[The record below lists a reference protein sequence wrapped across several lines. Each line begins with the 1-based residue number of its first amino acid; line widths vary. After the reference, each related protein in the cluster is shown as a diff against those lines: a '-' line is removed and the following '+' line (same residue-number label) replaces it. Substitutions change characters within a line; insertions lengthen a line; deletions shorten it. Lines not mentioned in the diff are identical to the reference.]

1 MNFKKAVSLLALL
14 AATSVLYGC
23 GANEQVEQVG
33 QVESQV
39 KEESIQYTVK
49 VESIEDNTITAVVGE
64 LTTQDGPPALPN
76 GEAPTG
82 EAPPTLPEGEEA
94 QGEAPAKPEGNSA
107 QGEVPAKPEDQQAQG
122 ETPTKPEGQ
131 QAQGEMP
138 PAKPEG
144 SGSMGSMN
152 TFVETSEKITF
163 TLSDTTEITIEM
175 LQGSQEGTIENIGV
189 NNVLE
194 VTLDENNEALSVV
207 VKNLQA
213 GGGFGGS
220 HTVTQG
226 TSANIIDADGNLSGE
241 TYTSTGDDENA
252 LRIDGAKVN
261 LENITVEKLEGESSN
276 TENGDF
282 YGQNAALLATNGAN
296 VTIKG
301 ATVTSST
308 VNGNGIF
315 SYGEGTTVTVED
327 TTIHTSG
334 NNSGGIQTTGGGTT
348 NARNLQV
355 ETQGNSAAAIRSD
368 RGGGLVHVVGG
379 NYTTNGTGSPAIYST
394 ADITVEDANLT
405 ANHSEAIV
413 IEGKNSVHVKN
424 STIEGS
430 MDSTHLDTADNV
442 QNIMIYQ
449 SMSGDAE
456 IGHSTFT
463 AEGGSIV
470 AKQGDMIYVTNTT
483 CTINLSKVQ
492 LQLANDILLKV
503 AGNESSR
510 GWGTPGSN
518 GGKATLNA
526 NEQILEGKIIVDDI
540 STLDMNL
547 QNGTSFTG
555 TINEDGVAGTVKV
568 TLDETSKWVLTGD
581 SYITELT
588 GSLDQIDTNGYHLY
602 VDGQLV
608 K

>member
-14 AATSVLYGC
+14 TATSVLYGC
-23 GANEQVEQVG
+23 SANEQVEQVG
-33 QVESQV
+33 QIESQV
-39 KEESIQYTVK
+39 QEESTQYTVK
-49 VESIEDNTITAVVGE
+49 VESIEGNTITAVIGE
-64 LTTQDGPPALPN
+64 LTTQDGPPPLPN
-76 GEAPTG
+76 GEVPTG
-82 EAPPTLPEGEEA
+82 EAPPALPEGEEA
-94 QGEAPAKPEGNSA
+94 QGQVTTKPDGQEVQS
-107 QGEVPAKPEDQQAQG
+107 QVPANPESQGTQDQA
-122 ETPTKPEGQ
+122 PTKPEGQ
-131 QAQGEMP
+131 GTQGEMP
-138 PAKPEG
+138 PAKPDG
-144 SGSMGSMN
+144 NGSMGSMN
-152 TFVETSEKITF
+152 TFVETSGKVTF
-163 TLSDTTEITIEM
+163 TLSDATKITIEM

-194 VTLDENNEALSVV
+194 VTLDKNNEALSVV

-226 TSANIIDADGNLSGE
+226 TSANTLDTDSQLSGE
-241 TYTSTGDDENA
+241 TYTSVGDDENA
-252 LRIDGAKVN
+252 LRIDGATVN

-348 NARNLQV
+348 YARNLQV
-355 ETQGNSAAAIRSD
+355 ETKGNSAAAIRSD
-368 RGGGLVHVVGG
+368 RGGGLVQVVGG

-394 ADITVEDANLT
+394 ADITVEDAKLT

-430 MDSTHLDTADNV
+430 MDSTHLDTTDNV

-463 AEGGSIV
+463 AEGGSIL

-503 AGNESSR
+503 SGNESSR

-518 GGKATLNA
+518 GGKCTLNA
-526 NEQILEGKIIVDDI
+526 NEQILEGKIIVDAI
-540 STLDMNL
+540 STLDMQL
-547 QNGTSFTG
+547 QNNTAFTG
-555 TINEDGVAGTVKV
+555 TINADGIAGTVKV

-581 SYITELT
+581 SYITEFT
-588 GSLDQIDTNGYHLY
+588 GSLDQIDTNGHHLY

>member
-14 AATSVLYGC
+14 TATSVLYGC
-23 GANEQVEQVG
+23 SANEQVEQVG
-33 QVESQV
+33 QIESQV
-39 KEESIQYTVK
+39 QEESTQYTVK
-49 VESIEDNTITAVVGE
+49 VESIEGNTITAVIGE
-64 LTTQDGPPALPN
+64 LTTQDGPPPLPN
-76 GEAPTG
+76 GEVPTG
-82 EAPPTLPEGEEA
+82 EAPPALPEGEEA
-94 QGEAPAKPEGNSA
+94 QGQVTTKPDGQEVQS
-107 QGEVPAKPEDQQAQG
+107 QVPANPESQGTQDQA
-122 ETPTKPEGQ
+122 PTKPEGQ
-131 QAQGEMP
+131 GTQGEMP
-138 PAKPEG
+138 PAKPDG
-144 SGSMGSMN
+144 NGSMGSMN
-152 TFVETSEKITF
+152 TFVETSGKVTF
-163 TLSDTTEITIEM
+163 TLSDATKITIEM

-194 VTLDENNEALSVV
+194 VTLDKNNEALSVV

-226 TSANIIDADGNLSGE
+226 TSANTLDTDSQLSGE
-241 TYTSTGDDENA
+241 TYTSVGDDENA
-252 LRIDGAKVN
+252 LRIDGATVN

-348 NARNLQV
+348 YARNLQV
-355 ETQGNSAAAIRSD
+355 ETKGNSAAAIRSD
-368 RGGGLVHVVGG
+368 RGGGLVQVVGG

-394 ADITVEDANLT
+394 ADITVEDAKLT

-430 MDSTHLDTADNV
+430 MDSTHLDTTDNV

-463 AEGGSIV
+463 AEGGSIL

-492 LQLANDILLKV
+492 LQLANDILLKIS
-503 AGNESSR
+503 GNESSR

-518 GGKATLNA
+518 GGKCTLNA
-526 NEQILEGKIIVDDI
+526 NEQILDGKIIVDAI
-540 STLDMNL
+540 STLDMQL
-547 QNGTSFTG
+547 QNNTAFTG
-555 TINEDGVAGTVKV
+555 TINEDGVAGAVKV

-581 SYITELT
+581 SYITEFT
-588 GSLDQIDTNGYHLY
+588 GSLDQIDTNGHHLY

>member
-23 GANEQVEQVG
+23 SSQEPVEQTQQVDAQVE
-33 QVESQV
+33 
-39 KEESIQYTVK
+39 EESTMRTVK
-49 VESIEDNTITAVVGE
+49 VESVEDNTITAIMGE
-64 LTTQDGPPALPN
+64 ISKQDGPPALPE
-76 GEAPTG
+76 GEQPSG
-82 EAPPTLPEGEEA
+82 QAPPELPEGEG
-94 QGEAPAKPEGNSA
+94 QGG
-107 QGEVPAKPEDQQAQG
+107 QVPAKPE
-122 ETPTKPEGQ
+122 
-131 QAQGEMP
+131 GEMP
-138 PAKPEG
+138 PAKPDGGEP
-144 SGSMGSMN
+144 MGSMK
-152 TFVETSEKITF
+152 TFIETNEKITF
-163 TLSDTTEITIEM
+163 TVSDTTEITIEM
-175 LQGSQEGTIENIGV
+175 LQGTQTGTIENIGV
-189 NNVLE
+189 NSVLE
-194 VTLDENNEALSVV
+194 VSLDENNQAKSII

-226 TSANIIDADGNLSGE
+226 TSAHTIDVESSVSGE
-241 TYTSTGDDENA
+241 KYASVGDDENA
-252 LRIDGAKVN
+252 LRIDGAKVT
-261 LENITVEKLEGESSN
+261 LDNITVEKLQGESSN

-282 YGQNAALLATNGAN
+282 YGQNAAFLATNGAD

-301 ATVTSST
+301 ATVNTAT

-348 NARNLQV
+348 YARNLQV
-355 ETQGNSAAAIRSD
+355 ETQGDSAAAIRSD
-368 RGGGLVHVVGG
+368 RGGGVVNVTEGS
-379 NYTTNGTGSPAIYST
+379 YTTNGIGSPAIYST

-424 STIEGS
+424 CDIVGS
-430 MDSTHLDTADNV
+430 MDSEHLDAQTDNV

-463 AEGGSIV
+463 AEGGSIT
-470 AKQGDMIYVTNTT
+470 AKQGDMFYVTNTT
-483 CTINLSKVQ
+483 STINLTDVR
-492 LQLANDILLKV
+492 LGLANDILLKV

-518 GGKATLNA
+518 GGKCTLKA
-526 NEQILEGKIIVDDI
+526 NQQILEGKIIVDEI
-540 STLDMNL
+540 STLDMTLENNTL
-547 QNGTSFTG
+547 FTG
-555 TINEDGVAGTVKV
+555 TINEDGAAGNVKV
-568 TLDETSKWVLTGD
+568 TLDASSKWMLTGD
-581 SYITELT
+581 AHITTLE
-588 GSLDQIDTNGYHLY
+588 GSLDCIDTNGHNLY
-602 VDGQLV
+602 VNGQLV

>member
-14 AATSVLYGC
+14 TATSVLYGC

-33 QVESQV
+33 QIESQV
-39 KEESIQYTVK
+39 QEESTQYTVK
-49 VESIEDNTITAVVGE
+49 VESIEGNTITAVIGE
-64 LTTQDGPPALPN
+64 LTTQDGPPPLPN
-76 GEAPTG
+76 GEVPTG
-82 EAPPTLPEGEEA
+82 EAPPALPEGEEA
-94 QGEAPAKPEGNSA
+94 QGQVPTKPDGQEVQSQVPAKPEG
-107 QGEVPAKPEDQQAQG
+107 QG
-122 ETPTKPEGQ
+122 T
-131 QAQGEMP
+131 QGEMP
-138 PAKPEG
+138 PAKPDG
-144 SGSMGSMN
+144 NGAMGSMN
-152 TFVETSEKITF
+152 TFVETSSKVTF
-163 TLSDTTEITIEM
+163 TLSDATKITIEM
-175 LQGSQEGTIENIGV
+175 LQGSQEGTIQNIGV

-194 VTLDENNEALSVV
+194 VTLDKNNEALSVV

-226 TSANIIDADGNLSGE
+226 TSANTLDTDSQLSGE
-241 TYTSTGDDENA
+241 TYTSVGDDENA
-252 LRIDGAKVN
+252 LRIDSATVN

-348 NARNLQV
+348 YARNLQV
-355 ETQGNSAAAIRSD
+355 ETKGNSAAAIRSD
-368 RGGGLVHVVGG
+368 RGGGLVQVVGG

-394 ADITVEDANLT
+394 ADITVEDAKLT

-430 MDSTHLDTADNV
+430 MDSTHLDTTDNV

-463 AEGGSIV
+463 AEGGSIL

-503 AGNESSR
+503 SGNESSR

-518 GGKATLNA
+518 GGKCTLNA
-526 NEQILEGKIIVDDI
+526 NEQILEGKIIVDAI
-540 STLDMNL
+540 STLDMQL
-547 QNGTSFTG
+547 QNNTAFTG
-555 TINEDGVAGTVKV
+555 TINADGIAGTVKV

-581 SYITELT
+581 SYITEFT
-588 GSLDQIDTNGYHLY
+588 GSLDQVDTNGHHLY